1 MQGWH
6 RGFFKGQT
14 GLVPSTHLKAGSW
27 TIQGIQTPLGPAS
40 VPARGLL
47 KGPLPVPSTPVE
59 DVASSTT
66 GTLRVKASHDYTA
79 RQPDELSFA
88 QLEDLDVYPDC
99 VEVMVVVSHVDIY
112 KEDEILVLTL
122 FRTCSRAG
130 IRDSSSTKRAALS
143 QSRTLTSLR

>member
-6 RGFFKGQT
+6 RGLLKGQT
-14 GLVPSTHLKAGSW
+14 GKFA
-27 TIQGIQTPLGPAS
+27 PL
-40 VPARGLL
+40 L
-47 KGPLPVPSTPVE
+47 VPSTPVE

-79 RQPDELSFA
+79 RQSDELSFA
-88 QLEDLDVYPDC
+88 KLEDLDVYPDC
-99 VEVMVVVSHVDIY
+99 VEVMVVVHVDIC

-130 IRDSSSTKRAALS
+130 IRASSSTKRAALS
-143 QSRTLTSLR
+143 LSRTLTSLR

>member
-40 VPARGLL
+40 LPARLL
-47 KGPLPVPSTPVE
+47 KGPLLVPSTPVE

-79 RQPDELSFA
+79 RQSDELSFA

-99 VEVMVVVSHVDIY
+99 VEVMVVVHVDIC

-130 IRDSSSTKRAALS
+130 TKASSLTKRAASSLP
-143 QSRTLTSLR
+143 RTLKSLR

>member
-40 VPARGLL
+40 LPARLP
-47 KGPLPVPSTPVE
+47 KGPLLVPSTPVE

-79 RQPDELSFA
+79 RQSDELSFA

-99 VEVMVVVSHVDIY
+99 VEVMVVVHVDIC

-130 IRDSSSTKRAALS
+130 IRASSSTKRAALS
-143 QSRTLTSLR
+143 LSRTLTSLR